1 MTRKPKPP
9 RPPKPAPLHQ
19 RLGRFVRDYTA
30 GMDEREMRRLWDR
43 DAPRVYKVLMR
54 DRGAEPA
61 PKGRLKRLFWQ
72 AKLLFL
78 SVSEKLSPG
87 RRAVFALSIV
97 AVLLAVFGFELESDG
112 QEWDFRF
119 DASPLLYFLAVAG
132 FAYLFASELVDRLL
146 VRDEIEVARQLQR
159 DLLPKREPE
168 LAGWRFASAW
178 RTANDVGG
186 DWYGFDFEADG
197 RLRLAVADASGHGMA
212 AGLLAAIANS
222 ALRCASELALA
233 PADSARLLH
242 RVLRAREAGRGF
254 LTLFLGRLDPATGGL
269 DWAAAA
275 HPSPLLRRAAGEL
288 VELAQG
294 APPLG
299 VGDECRP
306 ESGTVALSA
315 GDLLVL
321 FTDGLYE
328 AVGANGEPFGWPR
341 VRDLVGQGGGAAAT
355 RDRLLAA
362 FDAHLGGEPLSD
374 DLTLVL
380 VEREVRA
387 A

>member
-1 MTRKPKPP
+1 
-9 RPPKPAPLHQ
+9 
-19 RLGRFVRDYTA
+19 VRDYTA
-30 GMDEREMRRLWDR
+30 GMDERELRRLWDR

-54 DRGAEPA
+54 DRGGEPA
-61 PKGRLKRLFWQ
+61 PKGGLKRLFWR

-87 RRAVFALSIV
+87 RRAVFALAIV
-97 AVLLAVFGFELESDG
+97 AFVWAVFGFEIETDG
-112 QEWDFRF
+112 QEWDLRF
-119 DASPLLYFLAVAG
+119 DASPLLFSLAVVG

-146 VRDEIEVARQLQR
+146 VRDEIDVARQLQR
-159 DLLPKREPE
+159 DLLPKGDPE
-168 LAGWRFASAW
+168 LPGWRFASAW

-186 DWYGFDFEADG
+186 DWYGYDLEADG

-233 PADSARLLH
+233 PAESARLLH

-254 LTLFLGRLDPATGGL
+254 LTLFLGRLDPATGAL
-269 DWAAAA
+269 DWTAAA
-275 HPSPLLRRAAGEL
+275 HPSPLLRRGSGEL

-306 ESGTVALSA
+306 ESGAVEVGR

-328 AVGANGEPFGWPR
+328 AVGASGEPFGWPR
-341 VRDLVGQGGGAAAT
+341 VRELVAQGGGAQAT

-362 FDAHLGGEPLSD
+362 FDAHLGAESPSD
-374 DLTLVL
+374 DLTLVV
-380 VEREVRA
+380 VEREA
-387 A
+387 